1 MKACKRALVINIS
14 GGVGN
19 QLFQFALARSL
30 SMQYGY
36 DIMLNKIL
44 YSKAMRKMRINKIQ
58 IIEAPRVR
66 YEKTNSIIGFLAMI
80 IAFLYAKILKTK
92 IFSYHNK
99 CIAIESNIGR
109 SFIPVDI
116 HNSNR
121 VYINGY
127 FQSEKYFHGASDII
141 IKEILFYLR
150 SMSDSEYISSIKIKD
165 NFICLHVRGGDF
177 KNNDEYDIC
186 SERYY
191 RKSIDFISRI
201 VRDPVFYVFSDDV
214 AYAKSLLS
222 FNNNLIYIENGSEID
237 QLYYMTMFSKFIIS
251 NSSFSWWAQYL
262 SDSKK
267 RIVVAPAHWNS
278 RENNRDIYQDDW
290 ILINEY

>member
-1 MKACKRALVINIS
+1 
-14 GGVGN
+14 
-19 QLFQFALARSL
+19 
-30 SMQYGY
+30 
-36 DIMLNKIL
+36 
-44 YSKAMRKMRINKIQ
+44 MRINKIQ